1 VSQWTNNAVHCWT
14 ATVQEI
20 TPLATCL
27 LPFLSADERERW
39 LNYRLETRRQQFLV
53 SRGLLRFLLSRY
65 LRCQPQDLEFQY
77 SEHGKPALSNTIP
90 SRIQFNIAHSQDWV
104 LFAFSQTLE
113 LGVDIE
119 VLEPNLN
126 YKAIAHRFLRQ
137 EEGLA
142 FQEIEEHSQQLAFYR
157 IWSRKEAVIKLWG
170 DNLFQG
176 LQLYPVP
183 TAPSVDQHQI
193 LSRDKTVWLRDLDI
207 NANFAAA
214 LATFAEP
221 STIEY
226 RDCIKDGGIPE
237 PDGQKKASFG
247 DAD

>member
-1 VSQWTNNAVHCWT
+1 
-14 ATVQEI
+14 
-20 TPLATCL
+20 L
-27 LPFLSADERERW
+27 LPFLSPDERERW
-39 LNYRLETRRQQFLV
+39 LNYRLEARQQQFLV
-53 SRGLLRFLLSRY
+53 SRGVLRFLLGQY

-77 SEHGKPALSNTIP
+77 SEHGKPALSNTLLN
-90 SRIQFNIAHSQDWV
+90 RIQFNIAHSQDWI
-104 LFAFSQTLE
+104 LFAFSPTLE

-119 VLEPNLN
+119 AVEPNLN
-126 YKAIAHRFLRQ
+126 YKAIAQRFLRQ

-183 TAPSVDQHQI
+183 TSPSVQQRQI
-193 LSRDKTVWLRDLDI
+193 FSRGKTVWLRDLDI
-207 NANFAAA
+207 NAKFTAA

-221 STIEY
+221 SMIEY
-226 RDCIKDGGIPE
+226 RDCIKDGGIP
-237 PDGQKKASFG
+237 
-247 DAD
+247 

>member
-1 VSQWTNNAVHCWT
+1 MSQWTNNAVHCWT

-20 TPLATCL
+20 TPFAPDL
-27 LPFLSADERERW
+27 LPLLSADEHKRW
-39 LNYRLETRRQQFLV
+39 QNYRLEARQQQFLV
-53 SRGLLRFLLSRY
+53 SRGLLRYLLGQY
-65 LRCQPQDLEFQY
+65 LRCQPQDLQFQY
-77 SEHGKPALSNTIP
+77 SKNGKPALSDTMSN
-90 SRIQFNIAHSQDWV
+90 RIHFNIAHSQDWI

-113 LGVDIE
+113 LGLDIE
-119 VLEPNLN
+119 VLDPDLN

-183 TAPSVDQHQI
+183 TSPSIHQHQI
-193 LSRDKTVWLRDLDI
+193 FSRGKTVWLRDLDI
-207 NANFAAA
+207 NAKFTAA

-226 RDCIKDGGIPE
+226 RDCVKDGGL
-237 PDGQKKASFG
+237 A
-247 DAD
+247 